1 MTFIYYR
8 RIQAEKEKN
17 TQKMREKQERAQD
30 KQSGLDATRAKRAME
45 DAERKARER
54 ERNDILTRV
63 TIINHF
69 TNTILT

>member
-1 MTFIYYR
+1 MNQQKRSKCYLFYIR

-30 KQSGLDATRAKRAME
+30 KQSGLDAARAKRAME

-63 TIINHF
+63 T
-69 TNTILT
+69 